1 MRPVVTGS
9 EHYSAWGA
17 AERDGSG
24 ENAIF
29 AVRELDGE
37 ASSVVQVGPK
47 RLQGEFVMGHEKSA
61 LAIDPAVQ
69 GVVTVQVDG
78 PMLVAK
84 IPDETVD
91 PADGAVISSIDPK
104 SAWKT

>member
-47 RLQGEFVMGHEKSA
+47 RLQGEFVMGH
-61 LAIDPAVQ
+61 
-69 GVVTVQVDG
+69 
-78 PMLVAK
+78 
-84 IPDETVD
+84 
-91 PADGAVISSIDPK
+91 
-104 SAWKT
+104 